1 MEERIIV
8 VTKRKLTPQQ
18 KLRNEIDKIT
28 AQIIERAQEMI
39 QQDVPVILAFRLAIS
54 YQLEQ
59 EYYIG
64 QLETMQLFNKLLKVH
79 EDV

>member
-8 VTKRKLTPQQ
+8 MTKRKLTPQQ
-18 KLRNEIDKIT
+18 QLRNEVDKIAT
-28 AQIIERAQEMI
+28 QIIERAQAMI
-39 QQDVPVILAFRLAIS
+39 QQDVPVVLAFRLAIS

-59 EYYIG
+59 QYYIG
-64 QLETMQLFNKLLKVH
+64 QLEATMLYAKMLKGH